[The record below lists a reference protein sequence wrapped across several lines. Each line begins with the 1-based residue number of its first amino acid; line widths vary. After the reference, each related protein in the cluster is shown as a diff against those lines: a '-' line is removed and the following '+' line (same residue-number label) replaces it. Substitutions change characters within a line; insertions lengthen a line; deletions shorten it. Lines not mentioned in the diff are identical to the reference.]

1 MKLYELSAQYDQAL
15 ANLSDMD
22 LPAEV
27 VDDTLE
33 ALSGEIEEKAI
44 NVAKYYENLL
54 ADATAIKE
62 AESKMAARRKVIEK
76 RAASLK
82 SYLKANM
89 ERTGITEIS
98 CPYFVVKVK
107 KNPPKVVVDDLE
119 AIPLEFKKEVPAVW
133 RADLPAIKKAGGCTG
148 ARIEQDTRIDIK

>member
-1 MKLYELSAQYDQAL
+1 MKLYKLTAQYDQAL

-27 VDDTLE
+27 IDDTLE

-54 ADATAIKE
+54 ADASAIKD

-98 CPYFVVKVK
+98 CPYFVIKVK
-107 KNPPKVVVDDLE
+107 KNPPKVIVDDENLV
-119 AIPLEFKKEVPAVW
+119 PLEFKTPISAWKIDKA
-133 RADLPAIKKAGGCTG
+133 AIKKAGGCDG
-148 ARIEQDTRIDIK
+148 AHTEQDTRIDIK